1 MLVMVIC
8 LFKQVN
14 CNRAVPSFPGNRLVF
29 LWIVYSSK
37 AELGDRLLEI
47 LQVVLGLEQYTKVTI
62 SYTIFLIKI
71 LVYITTE
78 NVIIYLS
85 TDSFS
90 SNNIAQRIRYEF
102 KHICLK

>member
-1 MLVMVIC
+1 M
-8 LFKQVN
+8 
-14 CNRAVPSFPGNRLVF
+14 F

-37 AELGDRLLEI
+37 AELRDRLLEI
-47 LQVVLGLEQYTKVTI
+47 LQVVVDLEQYTKVTI
-62 SYTIFLIKI
+62 SYTIYLIKI
-71 LVYITTE
+71 LVYIITE

-90 SNNIAQRIRYEF
+90 SNNITQRIRYEF